1 MGTSFCIVKGGGIF
15 LEKNFLEIGKIVAP
29 HGLSGEVRVAPW
41 CDDCDFLCGFKKLYF
56 DEKGEKKVEILSAKT
71 HKNVVRMKIAGVD
84 SVDQAELMRGKIL
97 FMSRDDVD
105 LPEGRFF
112 IQDVLGLAVW
122 DADNNVCYGKVTDVL
137 KTGANDVYQVTDSRG
152 KDYLIPAIED
162 VVCAIDVKNKTM
174 KIRPLK
180 GIFDDED

>member
-1 MGTSFCIVKGGGIF
+1 MDDGGIF

-29 HGLSGEVRVAPW
+29 HGLRGEVRVEPW
-41 CDDCDFLCGFKKLYF
+41 CDDGDFLCGFKELYF
-56 DEKGEKKVEILSAKT
+56 DENGKKKAEILSAKV
-71 HKNVVRMKIAGVD
+71 HKNVVRMRIAGVE
-84 SVDQAELMRGKIL
+84 SVEQAELLRGKVL

-112 IQDVLGLAVW
+112 IQDVLGLGVC
-122 DADNNVCYGKVTDVL
+122 DADTNACYGKVTDVL
-137 KTGANDVYQVTDSRG
+137 KTGANDVYQITDSRG
-152 KDYLIPAIED
+152 KDYLVPAIED
-162 VVCAIDVKNKTM
+162 VICSIDIENKTM